1 MPPTLSART
10 FFGKVLAKLKTSKT
24 AQDPL
29 ELSALEPPKKPPRT
43 ECLNLGVA
51 Q

>member
-10 FFGKVLAKLKTSKT
+10 FLEKYWQNLKLIKP

-29 ELSALEPPKKPPRT
+29 ELSALEPPKKPTRT